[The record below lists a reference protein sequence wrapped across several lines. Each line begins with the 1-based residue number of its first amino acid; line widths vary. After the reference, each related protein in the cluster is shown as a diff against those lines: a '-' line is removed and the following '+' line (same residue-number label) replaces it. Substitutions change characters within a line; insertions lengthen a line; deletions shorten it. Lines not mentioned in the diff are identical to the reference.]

1 MSSTELVRAPIA
13 IPPALKKAGVTVVEQ
28 DGVRAVMIPDG
39 LQQSYNVVRP
49 VSEIAATDPD
59 WTPRIVVV
67 NLDLNRHT
75 YEQDKKRAL
84 TKEAILLLADAAGI
98 KLIATRTPPHE
109 LEEGEIGYD
118 AVAYVRRSD
127 GTIGEWTASKAV
139 DIAMEREMVMARC
152 TKNGTLDKDYFR
164 KQWYTERSNLRRKA
178 ETKAMLAAAS
188 LALQLKRGGYEQ
200 ADLQRPFLIV
210 GWSMTPQ
217 DPAVRAQRL
226 LNAEQNLTGRSARA
240 IAAASEPGDVSSD
253 EIEAQAAPI
262 NEPEEEHVDP
272 DDVDVVDPGGDDEAP
287 LPGEPG
293 SEPASEP
300 VAGEISD
307 EVAAAGATVLTF
319 SKKRG
324 QKISELEGDYLAW
337 LATQYEPR
345 EQDAAKHGPIVEQAK
360 IYHAFVASQGGAS

>member
-13 IPPALKKAGVTVVEQ
+13 IPPALRKAGVTVVEQ

-67 NLDLNRHT
+67 NLDLQRHT

-84 TKEAILLLADAAGI
+84 TKEAILLLADAAGV
-98 KLIATRTPPHE
+98 KLVATRTPKDE

-127 GTIGEWTASKAV
+127 GTVAEWTASKAV
-139 DIAMEREMVMARC
+139 DIAMEREMVIARC
-152 TKNGTLDKDYFR
+152 TKNGVLDKDWFR

-226 LNAEQNLTGRSARA
+226 LNAEQNLTGRTARA
-240 IAAASEPGDVSSD
+240 IAAAPELVDEPIEGD
-253 EIEAQAAPI
+253 A
-262 NEPEEEHVDP
+262 EEEHVDEHEVEVAHQG
-272 DDVDVVDPGGDDEAP
+272 DESTDDEAP

-293 SEPASEP
+293 DEPASEP

-307 EVAAAGATVLTF
+307 EVAAAGETVLTF

-324 QKISELEGDYLAW
+324 QKISELDEAYLKW

-345 EQDAAKHGPIVEQAK
+345 VQDVGTHGPVVAQAVV
-360 IYHAFVASQGGAS
+360 YYRWLESQAGAS